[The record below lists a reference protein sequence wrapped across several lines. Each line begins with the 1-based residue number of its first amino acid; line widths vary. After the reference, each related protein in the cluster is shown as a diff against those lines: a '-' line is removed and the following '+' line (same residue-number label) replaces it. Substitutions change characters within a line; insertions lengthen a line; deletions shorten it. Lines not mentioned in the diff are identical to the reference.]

1 MILDNLKILP
11 YDMKTAKFAGGI
23 IRDLSHPIGF
33 ADAAIAA
40 TAILNGFSLL
50 TFNKKD
56 FAGIKNLQLAD

>member
-1 MILDNLKILP
+1 
-11 YDMKTAKFAGGI
+11 MKTAKFAGGI